1 MTENEKLLLSIIP
14 FREVPVSI
22 DQFLDDPYYL
32 KDHFPVNI
40 YPYWRKVLR
49 EIFPNN
55 IITPFKYLVLSG
67 SIGAGK
73 SSISEVIMLY
83 DIYKLS
89 CLKSVSD
96 FMGISSQN
104 GYVACLYNIFKY
116 SMIKFKNTVHDVIF
130 NKSTGSP
137 YFLRQIELG
146 NRFLN
151 NLDIIVAAKNRDM
164 LSKDV
169 IGFHLSELNMYTH
182 QEQALD
188 IINSANSRLFGRFIR
203 GIRLFNHIIIDSS
216 TVSDETAIENFINT
230 NNEPEF
236 TYIVK
241 PTVWE
246 PVAHQKKY
254 FQLDPPSFEL
264 YIGDGKN
271 PPHIIKSNDEIESNK
286 LDSQKIITAPMELY
300 TEAERD
306 ITLFLQEK
314 CGVAIHS
321 SDIYFQNLDKIYSNI
336 KFTYPLDK
344 IQEVIILDFYDQED
358 KLSNHVKSLLDLLP
372 TDRQIFIALDNAYS
386 KDLLGVAI
394 GYVDNIVRS
403 ATRDDQNLNRSHIS
417 IPFSIG
423 ISHKIGQL
431 TPINKVVE
439 FIIEL
444 SSKFD
449 IGHVWFDSFQSESIR
464 QPLLQNDIEADI
476 SSVDITETPYV
487 VARQH
492 IYQSLVSLNDNPIL
506 LQGFKSVRR
515 IIVDKSGKGKIVHNK
530 SVNSQWDGKDLLDP
544 LVNLVYNISILDA
557 QEAIDHSEHGR
568 LIDYNKAYNKY
579 ISNVSDS
586 KYKVW

>member
-1 MTENEKLLLSIIP
+1 MMTENERLLLSIIP

-22 DQFLDDPYYL
+22 DEFLDNPYYL

-40 YPYWRKVLR
+40 YPYWRKQLR
-49 EIFPNN
+49 IIFPNN
-55 IITPFKYLVLSG
+55 IITPFKYVILSG
-67 SIGAGK
+67 AIGAGK
-73 SSISEVIMLY
+73 SSISEVITLY

-104 GYVACLYNIFKY
+104 GYVACLYNIYKY
-116 SMIKFKNTVHDVIF
+116 SMLKFRNTVHDVIF
-130 NKSTGSP
+130 DRSTGSP
-137 YFLRQIELG
+137 YFLRQLDLG
-146 NRFLN
+146 NKFLN
-151 NLDIIVAAKNRDM
+151 NLDILVAAKNRDM

-169 IGFHLSELNMYTH
+169 IGFHLSELNMYSH
-182 QEQALD
+182 QEQALE

-216 TVSDETAIENFINT
+216 TVSDETAIENFITT

-236 TYIVK
+236 TYVVK

-254 FQLDPPSFEL
+254 FQLDPPSFNI

-271 PPHIIKSNDEIESNK
+271 PPHIIKTNDEIKSNNLDES
-286 LDSQKIITAPMELY
+286 KIIAAPMELY

-306 ITLFLQEK
+306 INLFLQEK
-314 CGVAIHS
+314 CGIAIHS
-321 SDIYFQNLDKIYSNI
+321 SDIYFSNLEKVIDNI
-336 KFTYPLDK
+336 KFHYTLSD
-344 IQEVIILDFYDQED
+344 VIILDFYDKEER
-358 KLSNHVKSLLDLLP
+358 LSQYVQPLINLLP
-372 TDRQIFIALDNAYS
+372 TDRQIFIAIDNAYS
-386 KDLLGVAI
+386 KDLLGLAI
-394 GYVDNIVRS
+394 GYVDDIVRS

-417 IPFSIG
+417 IPFTIG

-444 SSKFD
+444 SAKYD

-464 QPLLQNDIEADI
+464 QPLLQNNIEADI
-476 SSVDITETPYV
+476 SSVDITETPYI
-487 VARQH
+487 VARQY
-492 IYQSLVSLNDNPIL
+492 IYQSMVSLNDNPIL

-515 IIVDKSGKGKIVHNK
+515 MIVDKSGRGKIVHNR
-530 SVNSQWDGKDLLDP
+530 SISSAYDGKDLLDP
-544 LVNLVYNISILDA
+544 LVNLIYNISILDA
-557 QEAIDHSEHGR
+557 QLAIDHSEQGKK
-568 LIDYNKAYNKY
+568 IDYNKAYNKY
-579 ISNVSDS
+579 MSNMNDN
-586 KYKVW
+586 YHVW